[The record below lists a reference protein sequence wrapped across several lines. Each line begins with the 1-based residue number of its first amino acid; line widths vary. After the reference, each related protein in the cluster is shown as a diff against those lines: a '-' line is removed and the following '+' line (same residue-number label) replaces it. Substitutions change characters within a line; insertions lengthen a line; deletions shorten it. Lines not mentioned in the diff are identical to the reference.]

1 VEEIESIYLGVTAK
15 IAGKNHTFL
24 SSKADRVKIIRNS
37 EMQRY
42 EITDSAGVLNY
53 IEFAN
58 VRQAT
63 VTRKE
68 NARPR
73 NTK

>member
-1 VEEIESIYLGVTAK
+1 MEEIESIYLGVTAK
-15 IAGKNHTFL
+15 VCGKNYTFL
-24 SSKADRVKIIRNS
+24 SAKDAKVKIMRNS
-37 EMQRY
+37 ELSRY
-42 EITDSAGVLNY
+42 EVTEASGIVHL

-63 VTRKE
+63 RKE

-73 NTK
+73 NPK